1 MLKSHKKTIAEILG
15 RSPIHPFPAR
25 MAPGIALEALG
36 DSRTVLRVLDPMA
49 GSGTVLA
56 VARAKGHRAFG
67 VDVDPLAVLLAGVWT
82 RTIDT
87 GRVNDKAIEVL
98 DRAKTAFR
106 TLQVGQA
113 YPEGSDNETRK
124 FIRYWFDDYARRQL
138 AALSM
143 AIRRVHDDATRDV
156 LWCGFSRLIIT
167 KSAGASLAMDLSHS
181 RPHRK
186 FTHAPVKPFNRFI
199 AAVEIVVSNCPQTGS
214 RMLGPATVVERGDA
228 RKLDIKDG
236 SIDLVVTSPP
246 YLNAIDYMRCSK
258 FSLVWMGHNMS
269 ELRRIRGES
278 VGSEASSEQALEAA
292 WVKSLIKQ
300 LGLKPTLS
308 NRNHALLVRYVWD
321 MGGALAEVSRVLRGG
336 GRAVYVVGDS
346 TVRGTFVRNSAI
358 VAAVAGEHGLTLR
371 SRHSRALPNNR
382 RYLPPPKRD
391 TTNTAMDTR
400 MRREVVLVFSKPH
413 SCPGERC
420 MMT

>member
-1 MLKSHKKTIAEILG
+1 MLKSHKKTILEILG

-36 DSRTVLRVLDPMA
+36 ESETPLRVLDPMA

-67 VDVDPLAVLLAGVWT
+67 MDLDPLAVLLAGVWT
-82 RTIDT
+82 RTVDAEE
-87 GRVNDKAIEVL
+87 VNDKAAEVL
-98 DRAKTAFR
+98 DRAKAAFGP
-106 TLQVGQA
+106 LPSGWA
-113 YPEGSDNETRK
+113 YPAGSDEETRK

-138 AALSM
+138 AVLST

-181 RPHRK
+181 RPHRE
-186 FTHAPVKPFNRFI
+186 FTYAPVKPFNRFI
-199 AAVEIVVSNCPQTGS
+199 AAVETVVSNCPQTGS
-214 RMLGPATVVERGDA
+214 GTVGPATVVKHGDA
-228 RKLDIKDG
+228 RKLDIEDD
-236 SIDLVVTSPP
+236 SIDLVLTSPP

-258 FSLVWMGHNMS
+258 FSLVWMGHNVS

-292 WVKSLIKQ
+292 WVKSLIKL
-300 LGLKPTLS
+300 LGLRPTLS
-308 NRNHALLVRYVWD
+308 NRDHALLARYVWD

-358 VAAVAGEHGLTLR
+358 VAAVAEEHGLTLH
-371 SRHSRALPNNR
+371 SRHSRALPDNR
-382 RYLPPPKRD
+382 RYLPPPKRSA
-391 TTNTAMDTR
+391 TNAAMDSR
-400 MRREVVLVFSKPH
+400 MRREVVLVFNKSRL
-413 SCPGERC
+413 SL
-420 MMT
+420 